1 MKLSEFRKLI
11 REEVRKYL
19 TEKTQEEIDADKDS
33 VAAQIVGAKA
43 KLKAA
48 QQSVK
53 VAQSRIAMLAKKKS
67 EVSAQKPSE
76 EDEESEESEETEE

>member
-19 TEKTQEEIDADKDS
+19 AEKTQEEIDADKDS

-48 QQSVK
+48 QQGVK
-53 VAQSRIAMLAKKKS
+53 VAQSRIAMLNKKKS
-67 EVSAQKPSE
+67 EVASQKPSE
-76 EDEESEESEETEE
+76 EETESEETEE